1 MANQM
6 NLLKLRQWDEHDVVN
21 LYSTADGNINK
32 GTIVEYITANPDDHN
47 GFGDSFANVPTY
59 AFSKDYVVKWKV
71 NPAGAYSKK
80 IAGMLLYDVV
90 TTFTDPWSLDARFAD
105 PAKLAEKQ
113 MVISGRA
120 VPYVT
125 RGFFEVSGI
134 DISSGSAG
142 PGPGTGAV
150 LSHSGAGLIATSN
163 PAGDIG
169 DLRPRIGTFMSIS
182 GANGG
187 VILKLAINN

>member
-6 NLLKLRQWDEHDVVN
+6 NLLKIRQWDEHDVVN
-21 LYSTADGNINK
+21 LYSTADSPINK

-47 GFGDSFANVPTY
+47 GFGETFGNVPSY

-71 NPAGAYSKK
+71 NPAAAYSKK
-80 IAGMLLYDVV
+80 IAGMLQYDVI
-90 TTFTDPWSLDARFAD
+90 TNFTDPWTLDARFAD

-120 VPYVT
+120 VPFVT
-125 RGFFEVSGI
+125 RGLFEVSGI
-134 DISSGSAG
+134 DISSGSHG
-142 PGPGTGAV
+142 PGPGTGAC
-150 LSHSGAGLIATSN
+150 LSHSGQGLIATCN

-169 DLRPRIGTFMSIS
+169 DLRPRIGTFMTIS
-182 GANGG
+182 GSNGG
-187 VILKLAINN
+187 VLLKLNIAN